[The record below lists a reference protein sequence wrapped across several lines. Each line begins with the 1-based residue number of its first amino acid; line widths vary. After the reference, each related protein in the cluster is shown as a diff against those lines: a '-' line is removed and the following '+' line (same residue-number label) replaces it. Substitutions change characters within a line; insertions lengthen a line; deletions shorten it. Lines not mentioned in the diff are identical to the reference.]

1 MCTSNFN
8 RCVWMWWRTVCRPRE
23 NRKLHAYMYIFEN
36 HTTYFQE
43 SKIICWKKESGIISC
58 ARHAVENG
66 IHFIYFSRKQKN
78 VNRIHQINDN
88 NANRI
93 GLKQSSCLCVC
104 FCVSSSRMDLIINIF
119 FVFLSALIM

>member
-8 RCVWMWWRTVCRPRE
+8 RCVWMWLVERYASQGKSQT
-23 NRKLHAYMYIFEN
+23 AYMYLYIFEN
-36 HTTYFQE
+36 HTTHFQE

-66 IHFIYFSRKQKN
+66 IHFIYFSRNKN
-78 VNRIHQINDN
+78 VNRIHQINDI
-88 NANRI
+88 NAKRI
-93 GLKQSSCLCVC
+93 GLKQSGCLCFC